1 MNYIVHWTV
10 VALDEL
16 AEVWMAAADR
26 NAVTAAS
33 DQLEREVAADP
44 TGRGRPRPSGSG
56 YFAVE
61 LPLCIEYEVLEAD
74 KTVRIVHVWS
84 LV

>member
-1 MNYIVHWTV
+1 
-10 VALDEL
+10 L
-16 AEVWMAAADR
+16 
-26 NAVTAAS
+26 
-33 DQLEREVAADP
+33 
-44 TGRGRPRPSGSG
+44 G

-61 LPLCIEYEVLEAD
+61 PPLCIEYEVIEAD

>member
-16 AEVWMAAADR
+16 ADVWMAAADR

-44 TGRGRPRPSGSG
+44 HGRG
-56 YFAVE
+56 
-61 LPLCIEYEVLEAD
+61 
-74 KTVRIVHVWS
+74 
-84 LV
+84 